1 MSIIIFIIILVVLI
15 LVHELGHFLV
25 AKKNGIRVDEFG
37 LGYPPKIATLWRKN
51 GTDYTLNAIPFGGF
65 VKIFGENPDDES
77 INGSEKEKSFVNKPR
92 WVQASVLIAGVVF
105 NIIFAWIL
113 ISAGFLWGLPTP
125 ANYINAGSVTDVKLI
140 ITSVAKNSP
149 AEKADIKAGDS
160 ILSMTTGNDSLG
172 ELTPE
177 DVSRFIIEHG
187 DSEIIVFYRRGNSTL
202 TSLKTTVHPESGIAT
217 DKKAIGISMDM
228 IGVLKLP
235 ILPAIIE
242 GLKTT
247 INLIWATTIGLG
259 VFIGNAVLGRGD
271 FSQVAG
277 PVGIVG
283 IVGDV
288 TNLGFVYLLSFTA
301 FISINLAVINLIPF
315 PALDGGRLL
324 FIIIESVFG
333 RKVVPKVEA
342 AIHTVGIIIL
352 ITLIL
357 AITANDIR
365 KLIINGGV
373 TGYLDSVMK

>member
-37 LGYPPKIATLWRKN
+37 LGYPPRIATLWRKN

-77 INGSEKEKSFVNKPR
+77 ISGPEKEKSFVNKSR
-92 WVQASVLIAGVVF
+92 GVQASVLIAGVAF
-105 NIIFAWIL
+105 NIVFAWIL

-125 ANYINAGSVTDVKLI
+125 ANYIGAGSVTDVKLI
-140 ITSVAKNSP
+140 ITSVVKNSP

-160 ILSMTTGNDSLG
+160 ILSMTTGNDTLS

-177 DVSRFIIEHG
+177 NVSRFITEHG
-187 DSEIIVFYRRGNSTL
+187 DSEIIVSYSRGDSAL
-202 TSLKTTVHPESGIAT
+202 TPLRTTVRPESGIAI

-235 ILPAIIE
+235 ILPAVIE

-259 VFIGNAVLGRGD
+259 IFIGNAILGRGD

-324 FIIIESVFG
+324 FVAIEAIKRSPINPKIANIINTIGF
-333 RKVVPKVEA
+333 A
-342 AIHTVGIIIL
+342 LLIIL
-352 ITLIL
+352 MVVVTFH
-357 AITANDIR
+357 DIV
-365 KLIINGGV
+365 KLF
-373 TGYLDSVMK
+373 